1 MGQQASFPIVQCRV
15 WRGQGQGR
23 GRTQDKGRTLK
34 GKKVHSGAAGRVEA
48 RAVAAADTAVSGSPP
63 KAHTVV
69 VSARSE
75 RGWTKENKAML
86 LGSCEGCMCR
96 FGRGAIRHGAGAWR
110 RAGSGRR
117 KLRAR
122 EGPEQPRAF
131 MVVRLCKTSGQ
142 QSAEWRRRHEIVVSA
157 ALLCSRTEATG
168 GERRQREG
176 AAPERR
182 QEGCNRAQT
191 GQGRAGQGRVLRQ
204 CTVIGVQSRHAHNMR
219 RGVGGGVGGSQ
230 LGGCAAP
237 RVRRGVIIMDERA
250 AWAQIRKGRLGLET
264 ATHNTEG
271 RATSRRPTKC
281 GCTRWGRGCRLR
293 LGGAAA
299 RRRVFVRW

>member
-1 MGQQASFPIVQCRV
+1 MPNGGADMRSWYRRRFC
-15 WRGQGQGR
+15 
-23 GRTQDKGRTLK
+23 
-34 GKKVHSGAAGRVEA
+34 AAGQRQQGGNG
-48 RAVAAADTAVSGSPP
+48 GS
-63 KAHTVV
+63 
-69 VSARSE
+69 
-75 RGWTKENKAML
+75 
-86 LGSCEGCMCR
+86 
-96 FGRGAIRHGAGAWR
+96 R
-110 RAGSGRR
+110 RE
-117 KLRAR
+117 LH
-122 EGPEQPRAF
+122 P
-131 MVVRLCKTSGQ
+131 
-142 QSAEWRRRHEIVVSA
+142 SAERKVA
-157 ALLCSRTEATG
+157 TE
-168 GERRQREG
+168 
-176 AAPERR
+176 PK
-182 QEGCNRAQT
+182 
-191 GQGRAGQGRVLRQ
+191 QGRAGQGRVLRQ